1 MGKQNHYNN
10 MFAKLTIAG
19 SLLATA
25 FSSPLDPRQLVR
37 RDDSTV
43 LLELPKGAF
52 GPAIEGASVNKAGDV
67 FAVDLQKETEIATA
81 LGYGFFNQAK
91 DGVKNVLGDDNP
103 LFVVK
108 NDTAKAPFLAG
119 ARFINGGKDVL
130 LADANNMRVLTVNVE
145 TKESS
150 VLCSDPK
157 MLQPNDIAVSSQRD
171 CLIYLSG
178 QNYTTDSVAG
188 KDGDLWTCDSG
199 KATQFDPAILKKAD
213 IHRTNGVE
221 ASPDG
226 TSLYVTSVK
235 NVAGKTTGHRIFK
248 FALDKKTG
256 ALLNEAPKLF
266 FEATLPGDSDLD
278 GMRTD
283 VDGNLYATFNGAG
296 KIVKISPKGNVLQTI
311 LTTGVK
317 GPSNLELGGEDGK
330 TLFAI
335 GRCEADAEAGCAA
348 SIQVGVAGRAFTQL
362 NKAEK
367 E

>member
-25 FSSPLDPRQLVR
+25 FSSPLDPTQLVR

-43 LLELPKGAF
+43 QLELPKGAF
-52 GPAIEGASVNKAGDV
+52 GGQIEGASVNKAGDV
-67 FAVDLQKETEIATA
+67 FAADLLKGTEIGTG
-81 LGYGFFNQAK
+81 LGFGFFNQAK
-91 DGVKNVLGDDNP
+91 DGVKNVLGDSNP
-103 LFVVK
+103 LFRAK
-108 NDTAKAPFLAG
+108 NDTAKPPSIAG
-119 ARFINGGKDVL
+119 ARFVNGGKDVL
-130 LADANNMRVLTVNVE
+130 LADANNKRVLTVNVE
-145 TKESS
+145 TKKSS

-157 MLQPNDIAVSSQRD
+157 MLQPNDIAVSSHRD

-178 QNYTTDSVAG
+178 QNYTSDTVAG
-188 KDGDLWTCDSG
+188 THGDLWTCDGG
-199 KATQFDPAILKKAD
+199 KATQFDPAILKKAN
-213 IHRTNGVE
+213 IHRTNGIE

-235 NVAGKTTGHRIFK
+235 NVAGETKEHRIFK

-256 ALLNEAPKLF
+256 ALLHEDPKLF
-266 FEATLPGDSDLD
+266 FEATLPATSDLD

-283 VDGNLYATFNGAG
+283 VDGNLYATFNGEG

-311 LTTGVK
+311 LIKGVK

-335 GRCEADAEAGCAA
+335 GKCEADVNVGCAA
-348 SIQVGVAGRAFTQL
+348 SIQVGTAGRAFTQL
-362 NKAEK
+362 NKAK
-367 E
+367 